1 MEINEREPH
10 IYPWKKKKEVISLKY
25 ITREHMAH
33 EI

>member
-1 MEINEREPH
+1 MKENRTYIRE
-10 IYPWKKKKEVISLKY
+10 KKKKEVISLKY